1 MAAGLAD
8 EVRGLRMS
16 LARAAG
22 TRAALASAGASPT
35 ARAATGEAHARTAGV
50 PSSGTGADLVAV
62 ATAATDGL
70 LELLAELE
78 RLKSTASALQAR
90 LAVEV
95 DARRRSE
102 EAHDGVPAARRGR
115 GVALELALARG
126 ESHHRSRVL
135 LGAAK
140 ALVGEMPHTFAAF
153 GAGELSEHAAVLLVR
168 ETACLSVEARAG
180 VDAAVCRTSPR
191 ARGVGV
197 RAMVAEARR
206 HGARIEPGSLVRR
219 ARRAE
224 SERCVTVRPAPDAMV
239 YLTALLPVAA
249 GVQAFAALRA
259 AADSARAS
267 GGGTRG
273 RGQMMADLLV
283 ERLTGRDCAAAVPVT
298 VNLVMS
304 DASLLASGTEP
315 ATVDGFGP
323 VPAQV
328 ARTMVAAG
336 LDAGATWLRRLY
348 ADPAGDLVAA
358 SSRRRFHPEGLAALL
373 RARDHGTCRMP
384 YCDAPAR
391 HLDHVRPAAAG
402 GSTSAD
408 NAQGLCEACNLA
420 KEPAGVRARV
430 EPGALRHTVVTTT
443 RFGTVH
449 RSVAPPVPAPV
460 ADGVEEVPGIPPGRP
475 RSREARSVHT
485 ARPVRGGVA
494 GARGLRP
501 SRAESLQSAHRSERR
516 PRAREPLRRSTRVAG
531 PAWSS
536 PAVSPVEERSAVQ
549 EAFEAV
555 LLRALGAVART
566 HRAGPTGA
574 RSGAAGT

>member
-1 MAAGLAD
+1 MGAGLAD
-8 EVRGLRMS
+8 EVRALRT
-16 LARAAG
+16 LLGRAAQRSSSNG
-22 TRAALASAGASPT
+22 RQALSGAAPLPGDAASGGDPAAS
-35 ARAATGEAHARTAGV
+35 
-50 PSSGTGADLVAV
+50 S
-62 ATAATDGL
+62 
-70 LELLAELE
+70 LELVGELE
-78 RLKSTASALQAR
+78 RLKNTASALQAR
-90 LAVEV
+90 LAVEI
-95 DARRRSE
+95 DAGRRSA

-140 ALVGEMPHTFAAF
+140 ALVGEMPHTFAAL

-168 ETACLSVEARAG
+168 ETACLSVEARAD

-197 RAMVAEARR
+197 RALVAEARR

-224 SERCVTVRPAPDAMV
+224 SDRCVTVRPAPDAMV

-273 RGQMMADLLV
+273 RGQVMADVLV
-283 ERLTGRDCAAAVPVT
+283 ERLTGRESAAAVPVT

-304 DASLLASGTEP
+304 DAALLGSGAEP
-315 ATVDGFGP
+315 ATVEGYGP
-323 VPAQV
+323 IPAQV
-328 ARTMVAAG
+328 ARTVVAAG
-336 LDAGATWLRRLY
+336 LDADATWLRRLY
-348 ADPAGDLVAA
+348 ADPAGELVAS
-358 SSRRRFHPEGLAALL
+358 SSRRRFHPVGLSALL
-373 RARDHGTCRMP
+373 RVRDQGTCRMP

-391 HLDHVRPAAAG
+391 HLDHVQPAAAG

-430 EPGALRHTVVTTT
+430 EPGGGRHTVVTTT
-443 RFGTVH
+443 RSGAAH
-449 RSVAPPVPAPV
+449 RSVAPPSPMPV
-460 ADGVEEVPGIPPGRP
+460 AKGAPPDRSSSGEEGP
-475 RSREARSVHT
+475 VHT
-485 ARPVRGGVA
+485 ARHVRS
-494 GARGLRP
+494 ARGAATEVRP
-501 SRAESLQSAHRSERR
+501 SRTTALRPARRAEARRRAPALVARRTSATG
-516 PRAREPLRRSTRVAG
+516 RAP
-531 PAWSS
+531 SS
-536 PAVSPVEERSAVQ
+536 PTASRVEERSVVQ
-549 EAFEAV
+549 DAFEAV
-555 LLRALGAVART
+555 VLCALGAVARAPG
-566 HRAGPTGA
+566 AGPTGA